1 MFLQKCIANTQRQAH
16 TNSHHGFLQL
26 SDAFP
31 IESAP
36 VDMKGSNTVTATD
49 ALKDFEKD
57 LNANRQGSLLQKALQ
72 DKGAPQTLTPKEK
85 ARILQMVMQCNG
97 DKLLNSLDRT
107 FIGDV
112 CKNPPSTP
120 TFTESIT
127 ECLRKIHILDE
138 ELHMSTLKGRILL
151 IELAAIYH
159 SEVARIEMLRIRGMR
174 KRGHKFWG
182 ILDSSRTEGHTG
194 YYPGVGADFKRSRA
208 DFRSQTATN
217 A

>member
-1 MFLQKCIANTQRQAH
+1 LPPFAH
-16 TNSHHGFLQL
+16 LAPCFLQL

-72 DKGAPQTLTPKEK
+72 DEGAPQTFTPKEK

-112 CKNPPSTP
+112 CKNPPR
-120 TFTESIT
+120 
-127 ECLRKIHILDE
+127 LRL
-138 ELHMSTLKGRILL
+138 
-151 IELAAIYH
+151 
-159 SEVARIEMLRIRGMR
+159 
-174 KRGHKFWG
+174 
-182 ILDSSRTEGHTG
+182 
-194 YYPGVGADFKRSRA
+194 
-208 DFRSQTATN
+208 QN
-217 A
+217 Q